1 MQLIDLEKENI
12 NKYNELKDKIEN
24 FVELTEQEANFLAYL
39 LKKYNPQKILELGVS
54 AGGSSLLILDTI
66 KNVENAHLY
75 SIDYL
80 NYWYKDKNKS
90 VGFVVNEKAPNLLD
104 NWTLYSGNLACEFM
118 DKICPDK
125 AYDIDFCFIDTMHMR
140 PGEILDFLMVL
151 PYLKK
156 NAVVVFHDTCL
167 HYCSF
172 PRNPNADVN
181 CLLMSAIKGQ
191 KLQPKESDIPNIGAI
206 ILDEN
211 IKENLFDIF
220 NLLILKWF
228 YMIDKN
234 EYDQIIKS
242 FEKHYDEY
250 YINIFKAGYNYNKK
264 LFQQFD
270 SQKFKKFSNKDIR
283 KMYKYMI
290 LSKLGIKKYKEKLEN
305 YRQKNMI
312 KI

>member
-1 MQLIDLEKENI
+1 
-12 NKYNELKDKIEN
+12 
-24 FVELTEQEANFLAYL
+24 
-39 LKKYNPQKILELGVS
+39 
-54 AGGSSLLILDTI
+54 
-66 KNVENAHLY
+66 
-75 SIDYL
+75 
-80 NYWYKDKNKS
+80 
-90 VGFVVNEKAPNLLD
+90 
-104 NWTLYSGNLACEFM
+104 
-118 DKICPDK
+118 
-125 AYDIDFCFIDTMHMR
+125 
-140 PGEILDFLMVL
+140 
-151 PYLKK
+151 
-156 NAVVVFHDTCL
+156 
-167 HYCSF
+167 
-172 PRNPNADVN
+172 
-181 CLLMSAIKGQ
+181 MSAIKGQ

>member
-1 MQLIDLEKENI
+1 MQCIDLEKEGI
-12 NKYNELKDKIEN
+12 NKFEELKEKIGD
-24 FVELTEQEANFLAYL
+24 FVELNSQEANFLAYL
-39 LKKYNPQKILELGVS
+39 LKNYNPKKILELGVS

-80 NYWYKDKNKS
+80 NYWYKDKNKP
-90 VGFVVNEKAPNLLD
+90 VGFLVEEKAPELL
-104 NWTLYSGNLACEFM
+104 NKWTLYSGNLACEFM
-118 DKICPDK
+118 DQICPDK
-125 AYDIDFCFIDTMHMR
+125 SQDIDFCFIDTRHMR

-151 PYLKK
+151 PYLKR

-167 HYCSF
+167 LYCIF
-172 PRNPNADVN
+172 PIISNSDVN

-191 KLQPKESDIPNIGAI
+191 KLQTKGTDIPNIGAI

-211 IKENLFDIF
+211 IKENLFDVF
-220 NLLILKWF
+220 NLLILNWF

-234 EYDQIIKS
+234 EYEQVIKS
-242 FEKHYDEY
+242 FEKNYDEY

-270 SQKFKKFSNKDIR
+270 PQKFKNLSNKDIR

-290 LSKLGIKKYKEKLEN
+290 LSKLGIKKYKERLEC
-305 YRQKNMI
+305 YRQKHMI